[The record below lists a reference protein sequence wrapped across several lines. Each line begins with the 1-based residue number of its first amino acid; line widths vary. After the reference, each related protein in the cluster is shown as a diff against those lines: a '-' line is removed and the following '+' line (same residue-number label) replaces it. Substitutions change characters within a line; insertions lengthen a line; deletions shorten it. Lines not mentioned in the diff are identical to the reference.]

1 MMELDPVYQTHEQF
15 YNMSSEDE
23 TEVMVLENVPEYD
36 VRKQVQENMGSHWD
50 AECAKVDP
58 RHFGMGTARP
68 RHYGIAWDT
77 RKVKWNS
84 DVTLDSILTALFARP
99 VMTALSYFTM
109 KVSPTTLTTAED
121 TSAKC

>member
-1 MMELDPVYQTHEQF
+1 MELDPVYQTHEQF

-23 TEVMVLENVPEYD
+23 TEVMVLENV
-36 VRKQVQENMGSHWD
+36 
-50 AECAKVDP
+50 AKVDP